1 MDEPKLVTEPTM
13 IMSNKTARQIYE
25 EVRANPLRARFGFGE
40 KLAVVNV
47 DPQKAYTRP
56 DLFPKTAYVT
66 DPRQMDHIREL
77 SNKARAKGMP
87 VVWARGAYG
96 QDAADAGVWGTRADT
111 PDSLQNS
118 KHGSARHAFDDRLEI
133 HPDVDAVYTK
143 RMPSAFFETPLAS
156 FLTW

>member
-66 DPRQMDHIREL
+66 DPRQMGHIREL
-77 SNKARAKGMP
+77 SHKAGAKGMP
-87 VVWARGAYG
+87 VVLTDVAYVEI
-96 QDAADAGVWGTRADT
+96 AADASVWGTRSDT
-111 PDSLQNS
+111 PESTQ
-118 KHGSARHAFDDRLEI
+118 HI
-133 HPDVDAVYTK
+133 
-143 RMPSAFFETPLAS
+143 
-156 FLTW
+156 